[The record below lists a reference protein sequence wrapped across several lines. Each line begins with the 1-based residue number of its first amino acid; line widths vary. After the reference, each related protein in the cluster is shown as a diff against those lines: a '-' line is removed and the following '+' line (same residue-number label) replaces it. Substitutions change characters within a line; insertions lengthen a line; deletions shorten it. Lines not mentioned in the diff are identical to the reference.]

1 MKAVGMILDSN
12 TILHAANSF
21 LTLATSLFISP
32 FQIHLSK
39 YLSSLFNDSCL
50 MCELHTTNLII
61 SNDSVNLPCVVIR
74 LGLCRT
80 VGLTRT
86 YYLTL
91 MCVRWP
97 DGLYKCNYKTLIT
110 FSIKVTVCKIK
121 GDWFFLEIFIYLPPF
136 FDNSKISAGYD
147 ISNFR
152 EWLKISW
159 KSRKSDPTK
168 LSVTPHSNSSP
179 RWNSLEIP
187 VECTA
192 CLLKTSPYF
201 TPKYVIFLDPISDL
215 NCCSH

>member
-1 MKAVGMILDSN
+1 MMTDSRN
-12 TILHAANSF
+12 EFRLKCYLTCSELFCYS
-21 LTLATSLFISP
+21 TLATSLPRSP

-61 SNDSVNLPCVVIR
+61 SNDSVNLPCAVIR

-91 MCVRWP
+91 LCVRWTN
-97 DGLYKCNYKTLIT
+97 GLYKWNDKTLIT

-136 FDNSKISAGYD
+136 FDNSK
-147 ISNFR
+147 F
-152 EWLKISW
+152 
-159 KSRKSDPTK
+159 
-168 LSVTPHSNSSP
+168 P
-179 RWNSLEIP
+179 RDM
-187 VECTA
+187 
-192 CLLKTSPYF
+192 
-201 TPKYVIFLDPISDL
+201 IFLIFANGWKYRENRENQIPQ
-215 NCCSH
+215 NFQSHHTVTLA